1 MDGPQSFKWSKD
13 GGISLWN
20 EKLAIDGTAKSLTYG
35 VSITMDATPNHY
47 AIGDNWSFSAIPT
60 NVPVSVYRDSNGS
73 LVDIVR
79 TRNSLHQ
86 ELSNLYNADRLFL
99 TDIYRRQW
107 KCDLS
112 KPGNG
117 QTID

>member
-13 GGISLWN
+13 GGISFVN
-20 EKLAIDGTAKSLTYG
+20 EKLAIDGTAQSLAYG

-86 ELSNLYNADRLFL
+86 ELSNLYDADRLSL
-99 TDIYRRQW
+99 RISIDDNGS
-107 KCDLS
+107 CDLS